1 MLGQLLAIARN
12 TLVESIRQ
20 PVFFILVMASGLM
33 QLANNYFSAYSM
45 GYSDSAEVSGDNKML
60 LDIGLAT
67 VLVCATLLAAF
78 LATSVVSRE
87 IEQKTAL
94 TVVSKPVGR
103 PLFVIGKYI
112 GIAGAIVLG
121 TLVMLLFFLFT
132 LERGVMTATYT
143 DKNWPAVILALS
155 AVGIAM
161 GVALW
166 GNFFYG
172 WVFGSTAVL
181 LLLPLLTLGYVLA
194 LFVDGTWNLHFVG
207 TDLKPQILIACAAVM
222 LSMLVLT
229 AVAVAASTRLGQ
241 VMTIVVC
248 LGVFVF
254 SLLSNYLVGRRA
266 FENALIGRVESVEV
280 VADRDSNFRNA
291 GDSWRITLAAETPA
305 LLTPETTIYYAGDPG
320 GIEMAVPTYQPFVG
334 DITRDEDVRSP
345 ESGPGLAIEGVE
357 RFRTITL
364 RNVGSLNVS
373 RPPEVGDY
381 VFIASTKVNWPA
393 RAVWSVVPN
402 VQFFW
407 LVDAVTQNH
416 PITTRYL
423 AFATGYAASHIIA
436 LLGLGVILFQTRD
449 IS

>member
-1 MLGQLLAIARN
+1 MFGQLLAIARN

-20 PVFFILVMASGLM
+20 PVFFILVMVSGLM
-33 QLANNYFSAYSM
+33 QLGNNFFSAYSM
-45 GYSDSAEVSGDNKML
+45 GYSDSAEVSGDNKLL

-103 PLFVIGKYI
+103 PLFVVGKYL

-121 TLVMLLFFLFT
+121 TLVMLLFFLLT

-143 DKNWPAVILALS
+143 DRNWPAVILAFSAIALS
-155 AVGIAM
+155 L
-161 GVALW
+161 GVAVW

-181 LLLPLLTLGYVLA
+181 LLLPLLGLA
-194 LFVDGTWNLHFVG
+194 YFIALLVDGTWHIHHIS
-207 TDLKPQILIACAAVM
+207 TDFKPQIMIACAAVM

-266 FENALIGRVESVEV
+266 FQNELIGRVASVEAV
-280 VADRDSNFRNA
+280 NDPDGDFRDP
-291 GDSWRITLAAETPA
+291 GDAWSATLAGETPV
-305 LLTPETTIYYAGDPG
+305 LLTPATTAYYAGDPA
-320 GIEMAVPTYQPFVG
+320 GIEMAVPRYTAFAG
-334 DITRDEDVRSP
+334 DLTRPDDVRSP
-345 ESGPGLAIEGVE
+345 ETGPALALE
-357 RFRTITL
+357 RVSQFRTVTL
-364 RNVGSLNVS
+364 RNVGGLAVA
-373 RPPEVGDY
+373 RPPREGDY
-381 VFIASTKVNWPA
+381 LFTGPTRVNWPS
-393 RAVWSVVPN
+393 RAVWSAVPN

-416 PITTRYL
+416 PITLRYL
-423 AFATGYAASHIIA
+423 ALATGYAASHVAA
-436 LLGLGVILFQTRD
+436 LLALGVVLFQNRD

>member
-1 MLGQLLAIARN
+1 MLGQLLAIAKN
-12 TLVESIRQ
+12 TLIESIRQ

-33 QLANNYFSAYSM
+33 QLANNFFSAYSM

-67 VLVCATLLAAF
+67 VLVCATLLSAF
-78 LATSVVSRE
+78 LATSVISRE

-94 TVVSKPVGR
+94 TVISKPVGR
-103 PLFVIGKYI
+103 PLFVLGKYL

-143 DKNWPAVILALS
+143 DRNWPAVVLSLS
-155 AVGIAM
+155 AVVIAM
-161 GVALW
+161 AVAVW
-166 GNFFYG
+166 GNYFYN

-181 LLLPLLTLGYVLA
+181 LLLPLLLIGYVIA
-194 LFVDGTWNLHFVG
+194 LFVDGTWHVQFVG
-207 TDLKPQILIACAAVM
+207 TDIKPQILIACAAVM

-254 SLLSNYLVGRRA
+254 SLLSNHLVGRRA
-266 FENALIGRVESVEV
+266 FQNDLIGRVVEV
-280 VADRDSNFRNA
+280 VADADRDGDFRDA
-291 GDSWRITLAAETPA
+291 GDRWTVTLAAEVPV
-305 LLTPETTIYYAGDPG
+305 LLTPETTIYYGADPG
-320 GIEMAVPTYQPFVG
+320 GIEIAVPRYDRFTG
-334 DITRDEDVRSP
+334 DLTVEADILEP
-345 ESGPGLAIEGVE
+345 ESGPGLALERVE
-357 RFRTITL
+357 NFKTL
-364 RNVGSLNVS
+364 SVRNVGGFGVA
-373 RPPEVGDY
+373 RPPRVGDY
-381 VFIASTKVNWPA
+381 VFAAPTTVNWPA
-393 RAVWSVVPN
+393 RIAWSVIPN

-416 PITTRYL
+416 PITPRYL
-423 AFATGYAASHIIA
+423 ALATGYAASHLVV
-436 LLGLGVILFQTRD
+436 LLSLGVLLFQTRE

>member
-12 TLVESIRQ
+12 TLIESIRQ
-20 PVFFILVMASGLM
+20 PVFFILVMACGLM
-33 QLANNYFSAYSM
+33 QVANNFFSAYSM
-45 GYSDSAEVSGDNKML
+45 GYTDSAEVSGDNKML

-103 PLFVIGKYI
+103 PLFVLGKYL

-121 TLVMLLFFLFT
+121 TLVMLLFFLFV

-143 DKNWPAVILALS
+143 DRNWPAVILALIP
-155 AVGIAM
+155 VGIALLI
-161 GVALW
+161 AIW
-166 GNFFYG
+166 GNYFYG
-172 WVFGSTAVL
+172 WVFGSTTVL
-181 LLLPLLTLGYVLA
+181 VMLPLLVLGYIIA

-207 TDLKPQILIACAAVM
+207 NDLKPQILIACAAVM

-254 SLLSNYLVGRRA
+254 SLLSNHLVGRRA
-266 FENALIGRVESVEV
+266 FQNDLIGRVVEV
-280 VADRDSNFRNA
+280 ETVNDRDGDFRDA
-291 GDSWRITLAAETPA
+291 GDAWKITLAGETPV
-305 LLTPETTIYYAGDPG
+305 LLTPETPVYYAGDPG
-320 GIEMAVPTYQPFVG
+320 GIEMALPRYAPFTG
-334 DITRDEDVRSP
+334 DLTNRNDLESP
-345 ESGPGLAIEGVE
+345 ETGPALALEQVE
-357 RFRTITL
+357 EFKILTL
-364 RNVGSLNVS
+364 RNVGGLATA
-373 RPPEVGDY
+373 RPPRAGDY
-381 VFIASTKVNWPA
+381 VFITPTEVNWPSRVA
-393 RAVWSVVPN
+393 WSVIPN

-416 PITTRYL
+416 PVTLRYL
-423 AFATGYAASHIIA
+423 GLAAGYAASHLVV
-436 LLGLGVILFQTRD
+436 LLGLGVILFQNRD

>member
-1 MLGQLLAIARN
+1 
-12 TLVESIRQ
+12 
-20 PVFFILVMASGLM
+20 
-33 QLANNYFSAYSM
+33 
-45 GYSDSAEVSGDNKML
+45 ML

-67 VLVCATLLAAF
+67 VLVCATLLSAF
-78 LATSVVSRE
+78 LATSVISRE

-94 TVVSKPVGR
+94 TVISKPVGR
-103 PLFVIGKYI
+103 PLFVLGKYL
-112 GIAGAIVLG
+112 GIAGAIFLG

-143 DKNWPAVILALS
+143 DRNWPAVILSLS

-161 GVALW
+161 CIALW
-166 GNFFYG
+166 GNYFYN

-181 LLLPLLTLGYVLA
+181 VMLPLLLLGYIIV
-194 LFVDGTWNLHFVG
+194 LFVDGTWRLHFIG
-207 TDLKPQILIACAAVM
+207 EDFKPQIMIACAAVM

-254 SLLSNYLVGRRA
+254 SLLSNHLVGRRA
-266 FENALIGRVESVEV
+266 FQNELIGRVVEV
-280 VADRDSNFRNA
+280 AAVADRDGNFRDA
-291 GDSWRITLAAETPA
+291 GDRWTVTLAAEVPV
-305 LLTPETTIYYAGDPG
+305 LLTPASTIYYGADPG
-320 GIEMAVPTYQPFVG
+320 GIEIAVPGYNQFTG
-334 DITRDEDVRSP
+334 DLSIDAAVINP
-345 ESGPGLAIEGVE
+345 ETGPAIALERVE
-357 RFRTITL
+357 NFRTLTV
-364 RNVGSLNVS
+364 RNVGGLRVA
-373 RPPEVGDY
+373 RPPQVGDY
-381 VFIASTKVNWPA
+381 LFTSQTTVNWPA
-393 RAVWSVVPN
+393 RIAWSVIPN

-423 AFATGYAASHIIA
+423 LLATGYAASHLVV
-436 LLGLGVILFQTRD
+436 LLSLGVVLFQTRE

>member
-1 MLGQLLAIARN
+1 MLGQLLAIAKN
-12 TLVESIRQ
+12 TLIESIRQ

-67 VLVCATLLAAF
+67 VLVCATLLSAF
-78 LATSVVSRE
+78 LATSVISRE

-94 TVVSKPVGR
+94 TVISKPVGR
-103 PLFVIGKYI
+103 PLFVLGKYL

-121 TLVMLLFFLFT
+121 TTVMLLFFLFT

-143 DKNWPAVILALS
+143 DRNWPAVVLALS
-155 AVGIAM
+155 SVFIAM
-161 GVALW
+161 GIALW
-166 GNFFYG
+166 GNYFYN

-181 LLLPLLTLGYVLA
+181 VMVPLLVIGYVIA
-194 LFVDGTWNLHFVG
+194 LFVDGTWRLHFVG
-207 TDLKPQILIACAAVM
+207 EDFKPQIMIACAAVM

-254 SLLSNYLVGRRA
+254 SLLSNHLVGRRA
-266 FENALIGRVESVEV
+266 FQNELIGRVVEV
-280 VADRDSNFRNA
+280 TPDTDRNGDFRDA
-291 GDSWRITLAAETPA
+291 GDRWTIRLAAEVPI
-305 LLTPETTIYYAGDPG
+305 LLTPTTPIYYGADPG
-320 GIEMAVPTYQPFVG
+320 GIEIVVPEYNPFTG
-334 DITRDEDVRSP
+334 DLTVETATLEP
-345 ESGPGLAIEGVE
+345 ETGPALALE
-357 RFRTITL
+357 RVQGFKTLTL
-364 RNVGSLNVS
+364 RNVGGLQVG
-373 RPPEVGDY
+373 RPPRVGDY
-381 VFIASTKVNWPA
+381 VFAAPTTVNWPA
-393 RAVWSVVPN
+393 RVAWSVVPN

-423 AFATGYAASHIIA
+423 VLATGYAASHLVV
-436 LLGLGVILFQTRD
+436 LLSLGVMLFQTRE